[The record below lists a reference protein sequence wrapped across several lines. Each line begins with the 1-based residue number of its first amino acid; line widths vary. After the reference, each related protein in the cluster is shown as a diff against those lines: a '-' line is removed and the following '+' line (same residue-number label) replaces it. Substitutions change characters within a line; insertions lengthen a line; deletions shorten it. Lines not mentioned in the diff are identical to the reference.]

1 MGDYNSDDGSG
12 WAETENPLENL
23 VQTSESSMLNNVV
36 SLKNVI
42 SLTVSEATTSDDVS
56 SDGPSIGYIISD
68 ENKWGW
74 ITLYVVT
81 IVVAVLGN
89 LLFIIGS
96 LCTRRSRNT
105 GHYLLINLSIR
116 DILLAGLCIPA
127 TLDSEIIHL
136 TWNLGLEFCISFR
149 WAFSSAYQLISF
161 TLDCQNF
168 VCFVLFC
175 SLLMII
181 RKSLCQPMWLIASL
195 IKQMF
200 YLEICGKK
208 FYQDCFRYFYYCFLF
223 FLPLTALFLGYHL
236 FVENAKWAQSE
247 DVPRPWPHTIYIPLI
262 WFFSALFAVP
272 TAFFSELRP
281 WTDDP
286 YKNEIAGRPE
296 SAQVC
301 MHSSKEWGKDPSIY
315 FYLAS
320 FLFTFVLPL
329 VLLVIPWFALVIQS
343 AGCCTRR
350 LRSSDFWLSLITIFL
365 ILIFEASRA
374 PFELFNVQYVLTNWE
389 LESLLPIQEILPL
402 GESYIAVMKWA
413 VYAPAMVHPILYFT
427 FCADARHGVRIL
439 FGRLCAC
446 CYSKAGDDI
455 ETASGSYF

>member
-1 MGDYNSDDGSG
+1 MDDYNTEDGSG
-12 WAETENPLENL
+12 WAETENPLDLSPPN
-23 VQTSESSMLNNVV
+23 SESSMFNSVVTPLMNVGDG
-36 SLKNVI
+36 
-42 SLTVSEATTSDDVS
+42 SEATISDVT

-149 WAFSSAYQLISF
+149 
-161 TLDCQNF
+161 
-168 VCFVLFC
+168 
-175 SLLMII
+175 
-181 RKSLCQPMWLIASL
+181 
-195 IKQMF
+195 
-200 YLEICGKK
+200 
-208 FYQDCFRYFYYCFLF
+208 YFYYCFLF

-247 DVPRPWPHTIYIPLI
+247 DVPRPWPHTLYIPLI

-296 SAQVC
+296 DAKVC
-301 MHSSKEWGKDPSIY
+301 MHSGNEWGKDPSIY

-320 FLFTFVLPL
+320 FLFTFLLPI
-329 VLLVIPWFALVIQS
+329 VLLVIPWFALLIQS

-374 PFELFNVQYVLTNWE
+374 PFELFNIQYVLTNWTAGT
-389 LESLLPIQEILPL
+389 LLPISEILPL

-427 FCADARHGVRIL
+427 FSADARHGVRIL

-446 CYSKAGDDI
+446 CYSKSGDDI
-455 ETASGSYF
+455 ESASDDEKNKMLPEAESINKDGSQEGLVEAANIPLQSKEEDQM

>member
-1 MGDYNSDDGSG
+1 MDDYTTEDGSG
-12 WAETENPLENL
+12 WSAESENPLDLLPSN
-23 VQTSESSMLNNVV
+23 SESSMFNSVVTPLNIQ
-36 SLKNVI
+36 SADGF
-42 SLTVSEATTSDDVS
+42 ETTASDVT

-105 GHYLLINLSIR
+105 GHYLLLNLSIR

-149 WAFSSAYQLISF
+149 F
-161 TLDCQNF
+161 
-168 VCFVLFC
+168 
-175 SLLMII
+175 
-181 RKSLCQPMWLIASL
+181 
-195 IKQMF
+195 
-200 YLEICGKK
+200 
-208 FYQDCFRYFYYCFLF
+208 FYYCFLF

-296 SAQVC
+296 DAQVC
-301 MHSSKEWGKDPSIY
+301 MHSGSDWGKDPSIY

-320 FLFTFVLPL
+320 FLFTFALPMILL
-329 VLLVIPWFALVIQS
+329 VLPWFALLIQS

-365 ILIFEASRA
+365 ILTFEASRA
-374 PFELFNVQYVLTNWE
+374 PFELFNIQYVLTNWTAGT
-389 LESLLPIQEILPL
+389 LLPIPEILPL

-413 VYAPAMVHPILYFT
+413 VYAPAMVHPFLYFT

-446 CYSKAGDDI
+446 CYSKSSDDMEAASVKPNSNGI
-455 ETASGSYF
+455 NQTHETVVEDDEKNKMLPEAESINKDGSQDGLVEAANIPLQSKEEDQM

>member
-1 MGDYNSDDGSG
+1 MAVSSGEVPMFNNAGAEAERAVESVLPDSVPSVLSDIV
-12 WAETENPLENL
+12 TPLSNIL
-23 VQTSESSMLNNVV
+23 AADSSVA
-36 SLKNVI
+36 
-42 SLTVSEATTSDDVS
+42 TVSEAASDL
-56 SDGPSIGYIISD
+56 PSRGYIIGE

-89 LLFIIGS
+89 LLFILGS

-105 GHYLLINLSIR
+105 GHYLLINLSVR

-149 WAFSSAYQLISF
+149 
-161 TLDCQNF
+161 
-168 VCFVLFC
+168 
-175 SLLMII
+175 
-181 RKSLCQPMWLIASL
+181 
-195 IKQMF
+195 
-200 YLEICGKK
+200 
-208 FYQDCFRYFYYCFLF
+208 YFYYCFLF
-223 FLPLTALFLGYHL
+223 FLPLTVLFLAYHL

-262 WFFSALFAVP
+262 WVLSAVFAAP
-272 TAFFSELRP
+272 TAFFSDIRP
-281 WTDDP
+281 WTEDP
-286 YKNEIAGRPE
+286 YKNEIADRPVDA
-296 SAQVC
+296 SVC
-301 MHSSKEWGKDPSIY
+301 MHTITDWRATPAIY

-320 FLFTFVLPL
+320 FLLTFLLP
-329 VLLVIPWFALVIQS
+329 VILLIIPWFSLLVQS

-350 LRSSDFWLSLITIFL
+350 LRSSDFWLSLIALFL
-365 ILIFEASRA
+365 ILIYEASRA
-374 PFELFNVQYVLTNWE
+374 PFELFNVVYVLRNWQAGT
-389 LESLLPIQEILPL
+389 LLPLDFSLPLPL

-413 VYAPAMVHPILYFT
+413 VYAPAMVHPLLYFT

-446 CYSKAGDDI
+446 CYSKSGPDC
-455 ETASGSYF
+455 ETASDDEKNKMLPEAESINKDGSQDGLMEAANIPLQSKEEDQM

>member
-1 MGDYNSDDGSG
+1 MDDYTTEDGSG
-12 WAETENPLENL
+12 WSAESENPLDLLPSN
-23 VQTSESSMLNNVV
+23 SESSMFNSVVTPLNIQ
-36 SLKNVI
+36 SADGF
-42 SLTVSEATTSDDVS
+42 ETTASDVT

-105 GHYLLINLSIR
+105 GHYLLLNLSIR

-149 WAFSSAYQLISF
+149 F
-161 TLDCQNF
+161 
-168 VCFVLFC
+168 
-175 SLLMII
+175 
-181 RKSLCQPMWLIASL
+181 
-195 IKQMF
+195 
-200 YLEICGKK
+200 
-208 FYQDCFRYFYYCFLF
+208 FYYCFLF

-296 SAQVC
+296 DAQVC
-301 MHSSKEWGKDPSIY
+301 MHSGSDWGKDPSIY

-320 FLFTFVLPL
+320 FLFTFALPMILL
-329 VLLVIPWFALVIQS
+329 VLPWFALLIQS

-365 ILIFEASRA
+365 ILTFEASRA
-374 PFELFNVQYVLTNWE
+374 PFELFNIQYVLTNWTAGT
-389 LESLLPIQEILPL
+389 LLPIPEILPL

-413 VYAPAMVHPILYFT
+413 VYAPAMVHPFLYFT

-446 CYSKAGDDI
+446 CYSKSSDDM
-455 ETASGSYF
+455 EAASDDEKNKMLPEAESINKDGSQDGLVEAANIPLQSKEEDQM

>member
-1 MGDYNSDDGSG
+1 MMNDAEGSA
-12 WAETENPLENL
+12 WSSTPEETDFMPPH
-23 VQTSESSMLNNVV
+23 SESTIHTIVTPLNIH
-36 SLKNVI
+36 SADGFDT
-42 SLTVSEATTSDDVS
+42 TVSDVT
-56 SDGPSIGYIISD
+56 SDGPSIGYIISED
-68 ENKWGW
+68 NKWGW

-105 GHYLLINLSIR
+105 GHYLLINLSVR

-136 TWNLGLEFCISFR
+136 TWNLGLEFCIS
-149 WAFSSAYQLISF
+149 
-161 TLDCQNF
+161 
-168 VCFVLFC
+168 
-175 SLLMII
+175 
-181 RKSLCQPMWLIASL
+181 
-195 IKQMF
+195 
-200 YLEICGKK
+200 
-208 FYQDCFRYFYYCFLF
+208 FRYFYYCFLF

-272 TAFFSELRP
+272 TAFFTDLRP

-296 SAQVC
+296 EAKVC
-301 MHSSKEWGKDPSIY
+301 MHSGSDWGKDPSVY

-320 FLFTFVLPL
+320 FLLTFILPL
-329 VLLVIPWFALVIQS
+329 ILLVIPWFALLIQS

-374 PFELFNVQYVLTNWE
+374 PFELFNIQYVLTNWTAGT
-389 LESLLPIQEILPL
+389 LLPIDEIIPL

-413 VYAPAMVHPILYFT
+413 VYAPVMVHPFLYFT

-446 CYSKAGDDI
+446 CYSKSGDDCEAASAKPNTNGI
-455 ETASGSYF
+455 NQTHETVVEDDEKNKMLPEAESINKDGSQEGLVEAANIPLQSKEEDQM

>member
-42 SLTVSEATTSDDVS
+42 SSTVSEATTSDDVS

-161 TLDCQNF
+161 TLDCRNF

-200 YLEICGKK
+200 YLKICAKSFIKIVSGI
-208 FYQDCFRYFYYCFLF
+208 FT
-223 FLPLTALFLGYHL
+223 TASYSSCPWQHCS
-236 FVENAKWAQSE
+236 WATICLLRMPSG
-247 DVPRPWPHTIYIPLI
+247 PRARMCHDPGRIQFTSL
-262 WFFSALFAVP
+262 SSGSSRLC
-272 TAFFSELRP
+272 LRF
-281 WTDDP
+281 
-286 YKNEIAGRPE
+286 
-296 SAQVC
+296 Q
-301 MHSSKEWGKDPSIY
+301 
-315 FYLAS
+315 
-320 FLFTFVLPL
+320 
-329 VLLVIPWFALVIQS
+329 Q
-343 AGCCTRR
+343 
-350 LRSSDFWLSLITIFL
+350 RSSVSFGHGQMTLTRTRLLDGRRTRWSACTQARSGGRIPASTSTWHLSS
-365 ILIFEASRA
+365 SR
-374 PFELFNVQYVLTNWE
+374 L
-389 LESLLPIQEILPL
+389 S
-402 GESYIAVMKWA
+402 S
-413 VYAPAMVHPILYFT
+413 
-427 FCADARHGVRIL
+427 R
-439 FGRLCAC
+439 
-446 CYSKAGDDI
+446 
-455 ETASGSYF
+455 